1 MSETAVSPARQAY
14 LNRIRREKKQVH
26 LVRLSLLVVLL
37 ILWEA
42 AGRLGWVDIF
52 IVSCPSRIMKTLQ
65 SLLSS
70 GDLWR
75 HMSCSCAETVVGF
88 LLGTLCGTLI
98 AIGLWWSRFAAK
110 VFEPVLVVMNALPKT
125 ALGPIF
131 IVWIGA
137 GTESIIAMSLAI
149 SVFVTIM
156 NMYVGFCGV
165 DQEKH
170 RLMQTLGATRGQ
182 ILRLLVLPANLS
194 TLFNTLRVNVGL
206 SWVGV
211 IMGEFL
217 VSKAGLGYLIVYG
230 SQVFNMD
237 LVMASVL
244 LLAVAAVV
252 MYHLVLLMERGLRVK
267 MGVTE

>member
-1 MSETAVSPARQAY
+1 MPESTVSPARQAY
-14 LNRIRREKKQVH
+14 LSRIRREKKRIH
-26 LVRLSLLVVLL
+26 MLRLSILLFLL

-42 AGRLGWVDIF
+42 AGRLGWIDVF
-52 IVSCPSRIMKTLQ
+52 IISSPSRILKTLQ
-65 SLLSS
+65 SLIAS

-75 HMSCSCAETVVGF
+75 HLGSSCAETVVGF
-88 LLGTLCGTLI
+88 VLGTIMGTLI
-98 AIGLWWSRFAAK
+98 AVGLWWSRLAAS
-110 VFEPVLVVMNALPKT
+110 VFEPFLVVMNALPKT
-125 ALGPIF
+125 ALGPVF

-165 DQEKH
+165 DPEKH
-170 RLMQTLGATRGQ
+170 RLMQTLGATKGQ
-182 ILRLLVLPANLS
+182 ILRLLVLPANLN

-244 LLAVAAVV
+244 LLAAAAVV
-252 MYHLVLLMERGLRVK
+252 MYHMVLLIEQGLRAK

>member
-1 MSETAVSPARQAY
+1 MSEPSVSSARQAY
-14 LNRIRREKKQVH
+14 LTGIRREKKRIH
-26 LVRLSLLVVLL
+26 LVRFSLLLALL

-42 AGRLGWVDIF
+42 AGRLGWIDVF
-52 IVSCPSRIMKTLQ
+52 VFSSPVRIAKTLQ
-65 SLLSS
+65 TLCMS
-70 GDLWR
+70 GELWR
-75 HMSCSCAETVVGF
+75 HLGSSCAETVVGF
-88 LLGTLCGTLI
+88 LLGTLLGTLI

-110 VFEPVLVVMNALPKT
+110 VFEPFLVVMNALPKT

-149 SVFVTIM
+149 SLFVTIM
-156 NMYVGFCGV
+156 NMYVGFSGV

-170 RLMQTLGATRGQ
+170 RLMQSLGATRGQ
-182 ILRLLVLPANLS
+182 ILRILVLPANLN

-252 MYHLVLLMERGLRVK
+252 MYHLVLLIEQGLRAR

>member
-1 MSETAVSPARQAY
+1 MSETAVSSARKEY
-14 LNRIRREKKQVH
+14 LTGIRREKKRIH
-26 LVRLSLLVVLL
+26 MVRVGVLLFLL
-37 ILWEA
+37 ILWEV
-42 AGRLGWVDIF
+42 AGKLGWIDVF
-52 IVSCPSRIMKTLQ
+52 IVSCPSRIVKTLQ
-65 SLLSS
+65 TLLV
-70 GDLWR
+70 GGELWR
-75 HMSCSCAETVVGF
+75 HLASSCAETVIGF
-88 LLGTLCGTLI
+88 LLGTLFGTLI

-110 VFEPVLVVMNALPKT
+110 VIEPFLVVMNALPKT

-182 ILRLLVLPANLS
+182 ILRLLVLPANLN

-252 MYHLVLLMERGLRVK
+252 MYHLVLLLERGLRAK

>member
-14 LNRIRREKKQVH
+14 LKRIRREKKQVH
-26 LVRLSLLVVLL
+26 LVRLSLLIFLL
-37 ILWEA
+37 ILWET
-42 AGRLGWVDIF
+42 AGRLGWIDIF

-65 SLLSS
+65 SLFSS

-75 HMSCSCAETVVGF
+75 HLSCSCAETVVGF

-165 DQEKH
+165 DHEKH